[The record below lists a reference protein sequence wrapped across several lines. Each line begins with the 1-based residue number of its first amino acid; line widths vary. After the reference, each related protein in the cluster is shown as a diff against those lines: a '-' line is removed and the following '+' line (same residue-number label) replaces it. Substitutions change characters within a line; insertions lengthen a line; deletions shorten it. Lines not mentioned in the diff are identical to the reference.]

1 MTRDISVYLCL
12 PVYRITFRNREFISH
27 ICYIFTYNSGRKNI
41 LHKCEANVHTCE
53 KIVILFCSR
62 NWYFLFTDAACMRRD
77 FNYYFLQNYYYLNV
91 SFLFLSR
98 FFQSL
103 HVIKKSCSVQGTY
116 KRKMSTVSS
125 TASNAGHTY
134 RCPRYKVYGNPRCW
148 EDCRREASGIFC
160 QAHGDDCNILA

>member
-1 MTRDISVYLCL
+1 MC
-12 PVYRITFRNREFISH
+12 
-27 ICYIFTYNSGRKNI
+27 
-41 LHKCEANVHTCE
+41 AWTCE
-53 KIVILFCSR
+53 KKCQTILRSQLIFTERAWEGILITILFKIIIT
-62 NWYFLFTDAACMRRD
+62 LM
-77 FNYYFLQNYYYLNV
+77 

-98 FFQSL
+98 FSRSL

-125 TASNAGHTY
+125 TASNAGPHI
-134 RCPRYKVYGNPRCW
+134 PLHSRYKVYGNPRCW